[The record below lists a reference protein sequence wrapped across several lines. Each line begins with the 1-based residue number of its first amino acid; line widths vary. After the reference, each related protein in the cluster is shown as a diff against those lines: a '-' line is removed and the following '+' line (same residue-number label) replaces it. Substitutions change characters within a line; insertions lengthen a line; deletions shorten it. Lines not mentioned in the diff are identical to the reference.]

1 MIEMKIFLAKFISRF
16 RIVNIPETKVEVEK
30 GDLFMTV
37 YNEMIVQLDERVW
50 NKDQLNM
57 IETFSLKALVM
68 LSQIFFD

>member
-37 YNEMIVQLDERVW
+37 YNEMIVQLDERV
-50 NKDQLNM
+50 
-57 IETFSLKALVM
+57 
-68 LSQIFFD
+68 

>member
-30 GDLFMTV
+30 GDLFMTG